1 MDRLNRPHAEPVPE
15 NAIHPSVVFL
25 IDQLH
30 KSGFQEDFQG
40 EVAIAHREKL
50 ERIAK
55 KLPDIANR
63 VLTTFRT
70 LAKAEGLDPG
80 IVTLYSV
87 GGRVRGTPIK
97 EGTDFDVVIA
107 AERRLNPFAKDST
120 MTIAQRHAIA
130 RSLYTKLP
138 EIFASLGLEDD
149 YEKGIIEI
157 KGLGER
163 TAAEVEREDA
173 VLKICENT
181 D

>member
-1 MDRLNRPHAEPVPE
+1 MDRLDRAHAESVPE
-15 NAIHPSVVFL
+15 NVIHPSVDFL

-30 KSGFQEDFQG
+30 KSGFQEDFHG
-40 EVAIAHREKL
+40 EVAIARREKL

-63 VLTTFRT
+63 LLTTFRT

-80 IVTLYSV
+80 VLTFYCV
-87 GGRVRGTPIK
+87 GGRVLGTPIK

-107 AERRLNPFAKDST
+107 AEQRLNPFAKDST
-120 MTIAQRHAIA
+120 MTVAQRHAIA
-130 RSLYTKLP
+130 RALYTEIP
-138 EIFASLGLEDD
+138 EIFASLGLGDE
-149 YEKGIIEI
+149 YEKGIIEC
-157 KGLGER
+157 KGFGER
-163 TAAEVEREDA
+163 TAAEVEKSGA